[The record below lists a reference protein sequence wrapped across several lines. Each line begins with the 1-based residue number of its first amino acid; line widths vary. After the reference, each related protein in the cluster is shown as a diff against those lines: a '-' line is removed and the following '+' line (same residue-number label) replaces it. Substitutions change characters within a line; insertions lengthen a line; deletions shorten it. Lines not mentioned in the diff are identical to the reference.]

1 MLRLSTRPLRHMKR
15 ERKLI
20 KKEKDFYID
29 PENGRE
35 RNETKKKRGRGVTG
49 TRKAETRRYFCTSH
63 TQFTATEE
71 IRERNKATRFQN
83 QSGRKTELVLRL
95 KSYSRGL
102 IRLNHENGKE
112 GIAQCVE

>member
-1 MLRLSTRPLRHMKR
+1 MKR

-20 KKEKDFYID
+20 KKEKDLYID

-35 RNETKKKRGRGVTG
+35 RNETKKKRGRGATS
-49 TRKAETRRYFCTSH
+49 TKKAETRRYFCTSY
-63 TQFTATEE
+63 TQFTATEV

-102 IRLNHENGKE
+102 IRLNHENVKE
-112 GIAQCVE
+112 GIAECVEKMGKDRVIDRA